1 MSESDLSIEL
11 SREDYLIIDQLD
23 DLFALAPNPK
33 QSLQSALEIILVS
46 FNRSGGALFI
56 QTQQIFSLPHWVR
69 SGVPIHWENQ
79 LDDPYSQLNRIAQN
93 VIENRLILSGGT
105 LPDVAA
111 VFPIVFNDQPIG
123 SLLVWGNAIPQ
134 EEYPKWLAFL
144 KPVGRAIAA
153 FQLNQNS
160 QRIKDV
166 LALQSMSNLQTVK
179 GDIDQIEFNTVRGIG
194 EFFEADEVLLV
205 LIDEENPSLAVKKQL
220 GSGTTWK
227 NQASFK
233 LEVTPLSQSL
243 SEGYILIDQEVW
255 EVFDQR
261 QVMEGIQDINLEN
274 VISAPLNTND
284 RTLVVVILLNPI
296 LDATENYRRNLLIS
310 MTTSLA
316 VTIYNARQISRLK
329 ISIADLEANRWEI
342 LNSRNTL
349 RVFFDNIP
357 ASVYIVDRS
366 YSMVA
371 INFSRS
377 SRANHHPKDLVGKK
391 CYDELFSRSDPC
403 PGCRVFDTFNT
414 GKTTTRNSREW
425 MDQEK
430 YIDWEITTF
439 PIQESMQFPHQV
451 IIFEVDVTEKR
462 SLETNL
468 IQSEKLAA
476 VGQLAAGVAHEIN
489 NPLAAI
495 IANAQILQR
504 EMPKG
509 DADTLESLK
518 LIETAGIRASQV
530 VSNLLGL
537 AHKEKKYE
545 FESFSLNET
554 IEAALSL
561 VKHEVTNRSI
571 KVNLD
576 LSKNMP
582 EIIASKSHLQGVWIN
597 LIINS
602 MDAIQ
607 RPDGQI
613 FIKSVYSDKEF
624 RVTVSDNGKGI
635 PQEQLSRI
643 FEPFFTTKSVGK
655 GTGLGLSV
663 CLRVIKEHMGNIQ
676 VESQSGQGTKFTV
689 ILPDI
694 NRNV

>member
-1 MSESDLSIEL
+1 
-11 SREDYLIIDQLD
+11 
-23 DLFALAPNPK
+23 
-33 QSLQSALEIILVS
+33 V
-46 FNRSGGALFI
+46 
-56 QTQQIFSLPHWVR
+56 TQ
-69 SGVPIHWENQ
+69 
-79 LDDPYSQLNRIAQN
+79 
-93 VIENRLILSGGT
+93 
-105 LPDVAA
+105 
-111 VFPIVFNDQPIG
+111 
-123 SLLVWGNAIPQ
+123 
-134 EEYPKWLAFL
+134 
-144 KPVGRAIAA
+144 
-153 FQLNQNS
+153 
-160 QRIKDV
+160 
-166 LALQSMSNLQTVK
+166 
-179 GDIDQIEFNTVRGIG
+179 
-194 EFFEADEVLLV
+194 
-205 LIDEENPSLAVKKQL
+205 
-220 GSGTTWK
+220 
-227 NQASFK
+227 
-233 LEVTPLSQSL
+233 LSQSL
-243 SEGYILIDQEVW
+243 AEGSILKDQEVW

-261 QVMEGIQDINLEN
+261 QCMEGIQDINLET
-274 VISAPLNTND
+274 VIGAPLNTNE
-284 RTLVVVILLNPI
+284 RTLGAVILLNPI
-296 LDATENYRRNLLIS
+296 LDASELYRRNLLIS

-377 SRANHHPKDLVGKK
+377 SRVNHHPKDLVGKK

-425 MDQEK
+425 LDQEK

-504 EMPKG
+504 EISQ
-509 DADTLESLK
+509 ADPDVMESLK

-561 VKHEVTNRSI
+561 VKHEVNNRSI
-571 KVNLD
+571 KVK
-576 LSKNMP
+576 LSLSNNMP

-607 RPDGQI
+607 RPDGEI
-613 FIKSVYSDKEF
+613 SITSAYVNKEF
-624 RVTVSDNGKGI
+624 KVLVTDNGKGI
-635 PQEQLSRI
+635 PQTQLSRI
-643 FEPFFTTKSVGK
+643 FEPFYTTKSVGK

-676 VESQSGQGTKFTV
+676 VESQPGQGTKFTV

>member
-1 MSESDLSIEL
+1 MSETELSIEL
-11 SREDYLIIDQLD
+11 RREDYLIIDQLD

-33 QSLQSALEIILVS
+33 QSIQSALEIILDS
-46 FNRSGGALFI
+46 FNRTGGALFI
-56 QTQQIFSLPHWVR
+56 QTQQISILPHWVR

-79 LDDPYSQLNRIAQN
+79 LEDPYSQLNSIARN
-93 VIENRLILSGGT
+93 AIEKRKILAGDI
-105 LPDVAA
+105 LPDIAA
-111 VFPIVFNDQPIG
+111 VFPIVFNDQPFG
-123 SLLVWGNAIPQ
+123 ALLVWGKVISPD
-134 EEYPKWLAFL
+134 EYAKWQAFL
-144 KPVGRAIAA
+144 KPVGRAISA
-153 FQLNQNS
+153 FQLS
-160 QRIKDV
+160 QSAHRIKDV
-166 LALQSMSNLQTVK
+166 LALQSMSNLQIAK
-179 GDIDQIEFNTVRGIG
+179 GDIDQIEFNTVQGIK
-194 EFFEADEVLLV
+194 EFFEAEEILLV

-220 GSGTTWK
+220 GSGQIWK

-233 LEVTPLSQSL
+233 LEVTQLSQSL
-243 SEGYILIDQEVW
+243 AEGSILKDQEVW

-261 QVMEGIQDINLEN
+261 QCMEGIQDINLET
-274 VISAPLNTND
+274 VIGAPLNTNE
-284 RTLVVVILLNPI
+284 RTLGAVILLNPI
-296 LDATENYRRNLLIS
+296 LDASEIYRRNLLMS

-329 ISIADLEANRWEI
+329 ISIADLEATRWEI

-371 INFSRS
+371 INFRRS
-377 SRANHHPKDLVGKK
+377 SRVNQHPKDLVGKK

-425 MDQEK
+425 LDQEK

-504 EMPKG
+504 EISN
-509 DADTLESLK
+509 ADPDVMESLK

-530 VSNLLGL
+530 ISNLLGL

-545 FESFSLNET
+545 FEAFSLNET

-561 VKHEVTNRSI
+561 VKHEVNNRSI
-571 KVNLD
+571 KVNLA
-576 LSKNMP
+576 LSDNMP

-607 RPDGQI
+607 RPDGEI
-613 FIKSVYSDKEF
+613 AITSAYVNKEF
-624 RVTVSDNGKGI
+624 KVIVTDNGKGI
-635 PQEQLSRI
+635 PQTQISRI
-643 FEPFFTTKSVGK
+643 FEPFYTTKSVGK

-676 VESQSGQGTKFTV
+676 VESQPEQGTKFTV